1 MRAKLRDQTFIS
13 HVIARLLVAAM
24 AVGLGSIHAMA
35 VPKRVVSMNLC
46 TDQLAML
53 IADEGQLVSVS
64 YLARD
69 PASSVM
75 VAQAQRYPV
84 NHGLAEEIFVMAPD
98 IVFAGTYTS
107 RASVAMLKRLGFRV
121 EQFEPAS
128 SFEDIEKNI
137 LRMGEL
143 LGRPQRARELI
154 AEFHRR
160 IAEVRCGEALKRP
173 LSALHY
179 ANSYT
184 SGAGT
189 LAAEVVDAAG
199 LRNLGSELGLTGTSR
214 LPLETIIISNPDIIA
229 GERLGGDAP
238 ALAYETFEHPA
249 LKAVLDGEPMTG
261 VADKYWVCGGPFTAE
276 AVAILNAARR
286 KVMGQAQP

>member
-1 MRAKLRDQTFIS
+1 MGM
-13 HVIARLLVAAM
+13 RLLAVAAVM
-24 AVGLGSIHAMA
+24 GVCSVHVMA

-53 IADEGQLVSVS
+53 MADEGQLVSVS
-64 YLARD
+64 HLASD

-75 VAQAQRYPV
+75 VTQAQRYAV

-98 IVFAGTYTS
+98 MVFAGTYTS

-128 SFEDIEKNI
+128 SFEDIEKHI

-143 LGRPQRARELI
+143 LGRPQRAKELI

-160 IAEVRCGEALKRP
+160 LAEARGGEALKRP

-229 GERLGGDAP
+229 GERLAGEAP
-238 ALAYETFEHPA
+238 ALAYETFQHPA
-249 LKAVLDGEPMTG
+249 LKAILGGEPMTG

-286 KVMGQAQP
+286 KVVGQAHP